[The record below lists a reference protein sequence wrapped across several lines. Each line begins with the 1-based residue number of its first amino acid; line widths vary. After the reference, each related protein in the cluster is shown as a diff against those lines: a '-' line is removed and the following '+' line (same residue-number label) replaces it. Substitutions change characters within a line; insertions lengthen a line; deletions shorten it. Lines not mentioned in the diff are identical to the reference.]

1 MNSEAQLIKS
11 RILPSEII
19 RKKVN
24 LKSKGGTGYVGLC
37 PFHKEKTPSFF
48 VNDDKKIYHCFGC
61 GAHGDIFTFIMQDE
75 GISYKDALEKL
86 ANIAGVKL
94 KINSRKEIEQFEKNK
109 IFFQIYKKTAEF
121 YQKQLFNQIGDKALS
136 YITSRGIKL
145 EFIKKYHLGYSPNDS
160 SILLKELKKE
170 FSESEIY
177 ESKIIYKKNN
187 FEFDPL
193 YNRLIFPIQD
203 KLGNFIAF
211 GGRIVDKGEPK
222 YLNSAEN
229 PIFKKSEHLYGY
241 NFAKNSIYKQQE
253 AIVVEGYMDVISLA
267 NCGIKNTVAPLG
279 TSIKL
284 EQLEILWSI
293 CQEPTICFD
302 NDEAGKNAA
311 KKIAYNSLTKI
322 SHNKSLKFVNLIEG
336 KDPDDVIKNKGV
348 NFFKNLIEK
357 NISLSDYIFNNEVD
371 KFGINTPERKTS
383 IKLSLE
389 KIVEDISDY
398 SLKKSYLYHFK
409 KKYSD
414 LVFNFKKKIIN
425 NTNNATLLKIKKQNN
440 TDEINNTIVI
450 AILCNYPDLLK
461 NNKITE
467 ELMNIKMPNK
477 LDNIKKILLDFSL
490 SNDDNFKSFFDN
502 NIEKIINKNEA
513 TEIIEK
519 LLNTI
524 KFKSQAEAKQK
535 LLRVFNINKIGAIKK
550 EIEELK
556 NQLLSTADDK
566 LMKKMIYLKEYE
578 RQIKDEM
585 AN

>member
-1 MNSEAQLIKS
+1 M
-11 RILPSEII
+11 
-19 RKKVN
+19 
-24 LKSKGGTGYVGLC
+24 
-37 PFHKEKTPSFF
+37 
-48 VNDDKKIYHCFGC
+48 
-61 GAHGDIFTFIMQDE
+61 
-75 GISYKDALEKL
+75 
-86 ANIAGVKL
+86 L
-94 KINSRKEIEQFEKNK
+94 KI
-109 IFFQIYKKTAEF
+109 
-121 YQKQLFNQIGDKALS
+121 
-136 YITSRGIKL
+136 
-145 EFIKKYHLGYSPNDS
+145 
-160 SILLKELKKE
+160 
-170 FSESEIY
+170 
-177 ESKIIYKKNN
+177 
-187 FEFDPL
+187 
-193 YNRLIFPIQD
+193 
-203 KLGNFIAF
+203 
-211 GGRIVDKGEPK
+211 
-222 YLNSAEN
+222 
-229 PIFKKSEHLYGY
+229 
-241 NFAKNSIYKQQE
+241 
-253 AIVVEGYMDVISLA
+253 
-267 NCGIKNTVAPLG
+267 
-279 TSIKL
+279 
-284 EQLEILWSI
+284 
-293 CQEPTICFD
+293 
-302 NDEAGKNAA
+302 
-311 KKIAYNSLTKI
+311 
-322 SHNKSLKFVNLIEG
+322 
-336 KDPDDVIKNKGV
+336 
-348 NFFKNLIEK
+348 
-357 NISLSDYIFNNEVD
+357 
-371 KFGINTPERKTS
+371 
-383 IKLSLE
+383 
-389 KIVEDISDY
+389 Y

-566 LMKKMIYLKEYE
+566 LMKKMLYLKEYE
-578 RQIKDEM
+578 RQIKDEI